1 MKKLIFAVLSA
12 FFLLTNSADMAVSA
26 EEIGYEYTIINGEAT
41 IVGYKGEPEYI
52 EIPEFIEGCPVT
64 EIRDN
69 AFYRCSSLREIALP
83 DTVLKIGHHSF
94 YACYSLEKAVLPA
107 ELEEMGMGCF
117 CGCTG
122 LKAIEIPDTI
132 DVMPES
138 CFRACT
144 ALKDIRLPA
153 GLKNIESFCFAG
165 CTELRSVN
173 MGDSLASVGER
184 AFYMCEELECAVI
197 PSSCGDIG
205 EEAFG
210 YSCDGNEIVKTDM
223 LIVGGDKSSAEVYA
237 EKNKLRFAEND
248 EAVPA
253 FAAIEETDGVNE
265 APKWFAGLGLVI
277 LGSLILVLTAA
288 AFFGGRRKK

>member
-1 MKKLIFAVLSA
+1 MKKLIIAVLSA
-12 FFLLTNSADMAVSA
+12 FFLLTNSAATAFSA
-26 EEIGYEYTIINGEAT
+26 EAVGYEYTIINGEVT
-41 IVGYKGEPEYI
+41 IVGYKGEPEFI

-64 EIRDN
+64 EVRDN
-69 AFYRCSSLREIALP
+69 AFYRCSSLREIVLP

-94 YACYSLEKAVLPA
+94 YACYSLEKAVLPVG
-107 ELEEMGMGCF
+107 LEEIGMGCF
-117 CGCTG
+117 CGCTE

-144 ALKDIRLPA
+144 ALRDIRLPL
-153 GLKNIESFCFAG
+153 GLKKIESFCFAG

-173 MGDSLASVGER
+173 MGDSLVSVGER

-223 LIVGGDKSSAEVYA
+223 LIVGGEKSAAEVYA

-253 FAAIEETDGVNE
+253 FAAVEETAAEDE
-265 APKWFAGLGLVI
+265 APEWFIGLGIVI
-277 LGSLILVLTAA
+277 FGSLILVLTAV
-288 AFFGGRRKK
+288 AFYGDRRKK